1 MLFLMTVALTMTIL
15 VATRTWNPW
24 PQARTEIVQWWENF
38 TALSDPD
45 PKWSVRIGGAPDI
58 AAVMTTGHVVV
69 HTRGFLTGHDPA
81 DGRVTWDEEVQWA
94 LPAYD
99 VVVARLRPANPDAV
113 AAPTSGFVVLD
124 PSDGG
129 VLWADDAAQA
139 VWAFADAIVDL
150 TCDDG
155 GGCRL
160 RARNHQ
166 TDSERWSLTVPG
178 EVRPIRGP
186 NPALAGTRD
195 PAEWFAEAA
204 AGTPDPVPDLF
215 GLEVDGRVYI
225 VDTFRPEYIREVVPP
240 NGQTRVAVANDRYL
254 YVQARPGPAG
264 CVYRVEAFNYQT
276 AAPEWS
282 RDGYSLDTA
291 SGAGCEQRRQPLGR
305 DGQLVVN
312 TSDGHPRLVLAQQRD
327 DSVPKW
333 VGESG
338 EHILAVDSEL
348 AVILGADRQTLRLVD
363 LQRAERPTIWT
374 YKTGFDPEAALIGE
388 RLIIRDADKATLLVV
403 SRTGTVTHL
412 RVSTKSS
419 IIGYG
424 PTGLI
429 LASGRK
435 VGLHPFGPVT

>member
-1 MLFLMTVALTMTIL
+1 M
-15 VATRTWNPW
+15 
-24 PQARTEIVQWWENF
+24 
-38 TALSDPD
+38 
-45 PKWSVRIGGAPDI
+45 
-58 AAVMTTGHVVV
+58 
-69 HTRGFLTGHDPA
+69 
-81 DGRVTWDEEVQWA
+81 
-94 LPAYD
+94 
-99 VVVARLRPANPDAV
+99 
-113 AAPTSGFVVLD
+113 
-124 PSDGG
+124 
-129 VLWADDAAQA
+129 
-139 VWAFADAIVDL
+139 
-150 TCDDG
+150 
-155 GGCRL
+155 
-160 RARNHQ
+160 
-166 TDSERWSLTVPG
+166 
-178 EVRPIRGP
+178 
-186 NPALAGTRD
+186 
-195 PAEWFAEAA
+195 
-204 AGTPDPVPDLF
+204 
-215 GLEVDGRVYI
+215 
-225 VDTFRPEYIREVVPP
+225 
-240 NGQTRVAVANDRYL
+240 
-254 YVQARPGPAG
+254 
-264 CVYRVEAFNYQT
+264 
-276 AAPEWS
+276 
-282 RDGYSLDTA
+282 DTA

-374 YKTGFDPEAALIGE
+374 YKTGFDPEAALLGE

-435 VGLHPFGPVT
+435 VGLHPFGPLT